1 MNLSAERVTLPI
13 PEGTQ
18 VILPN
23 TDGRGY
29 GLFIPT
35 PETMAWLLAHWH
47 EVGDDTARQSLLMTL
62 HENYQARLLGAEAW
76 MQALLAGLPG
86 ERNELVASTLCS
98 YLGDPLREVG
108 TAEVEALLWRWAE
121 EHALASCR
129 LQLMRSLIANARAP
143 QTVEQLYDVWERKE
157 HPLLSE
163 RDYTNLAYELALN
176 LPEKHE
182 AIVETQ
188 RTRIVNPDRIREF
201 DFVAQALTPDTVAM
215 DALFAALLKAENRRI
230 EPWAEKAL
238 TYLNHPLREEYA
250 VKYIRP
256 GLEAMQEVQRTG
268 DIFFPKKWARAL
280 LRHHHSDEARR
291 EVEAFF
297 AAHPDYPELLKNKI
311 LLNYGL

>member
-1 MNLSAERVTLPI
+1 VDRL
-13 PEGTQ
+13 
-18 VILPN
+18 
-23 TDGRGY
+23 Y
-29 GLFIPT
+29 G
-35 PETMAWLLAHWH
+35 
-47 EVGDDTARQSLLMTL
+47 
-62 HENYQARLLGAEAW
+62 
-76 MQALLAGLPG
+76 
-86 ERNELVASTLCS
+86 
-98 YLGDPLREVG
+98 
-108 TAEVEALLWRWAE
+108 
-121 EHALASCR
+121 
-129 LQLMRSLIANARAP
+129 
-143 QTVEQLYDVWERKE
+143 VWERKE

-163 RDYTNLAYELALN
+163 RDYTNLAYELALH

-188 RTRIVNPDRIREF
+188 RARIVNPDRIREF

-280 LRHHHSDEARR
+280 LRYHHSDEARR

-297 AAHPDYPELLKNKI
+297 AAHPDYPELLKSKI
-311 LLNYGL
+311 LMNVD